1 MKWHKPSIKMII
13 YYIIHSYKIRLNFFC
28 SQQTEKSKW
37 HKTLENIHNR
47 IHWRCSEI
55 SSKVCGSVIIK
66 ITFPDRLANQV
77 VQYMYPL
84 IDRVLWKCTQ
94 ELFVQTYEKKKKKK
108 LKNVLKF
115 QPRESNYRNTNS
127 QNMFNVMD
135 IKSQDG
141 SCCFVII
148 Q

>member
-1 MKWHKPSIKMII
+1 MALSFFITQTHSCLPMRYTVTTTETFKPIIDTLQVNKYIVKEMKWHKPSIKMII

-84 IDRVLWKCTQ
+84 IDRVLWKCT
-94 ELFVQTYEKKKKKK
+94 
-108 LKNVLKF
+108 
-115 QPRESNYRNTNS
+115 
-127 QNMFNVMD
+127 
-135 IKSQDG
+135 
-141 SCCFVII
+141 
-148 Q
+148 